1 MGEEAAN
8 RHRRAGP
15 ATGEQASVFRFA
27 VVLWGAARR
36 KANPSVTLPAIEAAI
51 DDLRV
56 AHRELFRAVDSVADE
71 AWDEPS
77 PDPDWTYRDVL
88 AHVASNELRVHA
100 RLRSVF
106 GQADEAELKAIN
118 DIDGW
123 NQRAVE
129 ERRGRSVPELL
140 DELAAHRQETLRL
153 LSDFR
158 PKHLSTPITL
168 ADGSTC
174 NVLEY
179 IDMFTRHESEHAAQL
194 AAARRSKTQ

>member
-1 MGEEAAN
+1 M
-8 RHRRAGP
+8 
-15 ATGEQASVFRFA
+15 
-27 VVLWGAARR
+27 
-36 KANPSVTLPAIEAAI
+36 TLPAIEAAI
-51 DDLRV
+51 DALHTTHRDL
-56 AHRELFRAVDSVADE
+56 LRAVDSVADE

-123 NQRAVE
+123 NQREVE
-129 ERRGRSVPELL
+129 ARRGHSVPALV
-140 DELAAHRQETLRL
+140 DELATHRRETLRL
-153 LSDFR
+153 LSAFR
-158 PKHLSTPITL
+158 PKHLSTPIAL

-174 NVLEY
+174 SVLEY
-179 IDMFTRHESEHAAQL
+179 TEMFTQHQSEHAGQL
-194 AAARRSKTQ
+194 VPASHARRSKAP

>member
-1 MGEEAAN
+1 M
-8 RHRRAGP
+8 
-15 ATGEQASVFRFA
+15 
-27 VVLWGAARR
+27 
-36 KANPSVTLPAIEAAI
+36 TLPAIEAAI
-51 DDLRV
+51 DDIRV
-56 AHRELFRAVDSVADE
+56 AHRDLLRAVDSVAED
-71 AWDEPS
+71 AWDEAS
-77 PDPDWTYRDVL
+77 QDPDWTYRDVL

-123 NQRAVE
+123 NQRQVE
-129 ERRGRSVPELL
+129 ARRRRSVRDLV

-174 NVLEY
+174 TVLQY
-179 IDMFTRHESEHAAQL
+179 IDMFAHHQSEHAAQL

>member
-1 MGEEAAN
+1 M
-8 RHRRAGP
+8 
-15 ATGEQASVFRFA
+15 
-27 VVLWGAARR
+27 
-36 KANPSVTLPAIEAAI
+36 TLPAVEAAV
-51 DDLRV
+51 DDLHV
-56 AHRELFRAVDSVADE
+56 AHRELLGAADSVADE

-77 PDPDWTYRDVL
+77 PDPGWTYRDVL
-88 AHVASNELRVHA
+88 AHVASNELRAQA

-129 ERRGRSVPELL
+129 ERRARSVRELV
-140 DELAAHRQETLRL
+140 DELAARRQETLRL
-153 LSDFR
+153 LSGFR
-158 PKHLSTPITL
+158 PEHLSTPITL

-179 IDMFTRHESEHAAQL
+179 IDMFTHHVSEHAAQL
-194 AAARRSKTQ
+194 IPASGAHRRSNAP